1 MTKWKEQIDR
11 ELGTE
16 QKFTPALQEKIEGK
30 VGRKRSVDWQYGVV
44 LLGMAAVLVLFFI
57 VGPSQSIKWENTT
70 SLDQSDI
77 STKAFYISILP
88 TGEERFTARN
98 GWYIGIKRYTSAQDQ
113 QFMQEILSKAEP
125 GDAAILSH
133 HDGQDLLVELVSGE
147 QLSLKFYDF
156 SSWVGFKNV
165 TTGEFY
171 ILEGEDAATYLAEYT
186 PKFNLAS
193 FLVANCILLLLNGL
207 AEKWLKK
214 RYHISG
220 RNIRY
225 ANKKHYWVMTAVSVL
240 LPVGIIFFL
249 QNFMLHKGLLLLI
262 IAGILVIYLVFVQ
275 KYEEFEV
282 VKKFSWVRTGIV
294 IIVVTIGLS
303 YL

>member
-16 QKFTPALQEKIEGK
+16 QKFTRALQRKIEAK
-30 VGRKRSVDWQYGVV
+30 AGRKRSVNGRYGVV
-44 LLGMAAVLVLFFI
+44 LLGMVAVLALLFI

-70 SLDQSDI
+70 SLEQSNRSI
-77 STKAFYISILP
+77 KAFYISILP
-88 TGEERFTARN
+88 TEEEKFTARN
-98 GWYIGIKRYTSAQDQ
+98 GWYIGIKRYTSAQDR
-113 QFMQEILSKAEP
+113 QFMQRILSEAEP
-125 GDAAILSH
+125 GDAAILSYQN
-133 HDGQDLLVELVSGE
+133 GQDLLVELVSGE

-171 ILEGEDAATYLAEYT
+171 ILAGEDVATYLADYT
-186 PKFNLAS
+186 PELNVVS
-193 FLVANCILLLLNGL
+193 FLVVNCILLLLNGL

-240 LPVGIIFFL
+240 LPIGIIFFL

-262 IAGILVIYLVFVQ
+262 IGGILILDLVFVQ
-275 KYEEFEV
+275 KYEELEV
-282 VKKFSWVRTGIV
+282 VKKFSWVRTGIT
-294 IIVVTIGLS
+294 IIVFTIGLS